1 MEKIFVFAGKVK
13 DLRTTLHTKLQLEM
27 RMRIHAAEKGASKNR
42 YINSTRVLDGTA
54 DTGRGIN
61 GNHGH
66 SLDRTDRTFCFRCG
80 RTFTEGESYDRIFVH
95 GQMVPVCHD
104 DRSCIPIIPSRMK
117 RINEIAT
124 RFHLAVEDDV
134 HG

>member
-42 YINSTRVLDGTA
+42 YINSTRVFDGTA
-54 DTGRGIN
+54 NTGRGAH
-61 GNHGH
+61 GDHGH
-66 SLDRTDRTFCFRCG
+66 SLDRTFCFRCG

-104 DRSCIPIIPSRMK
+104 DRSCIPIETSRMK
-117 RINEIAT
+117 RIREIAT
-124 RFHLAVEDDV
+124 RFHVVTDGDAN
-134 HG
+134 G